1 MSKELKIVIAIFGS
15 LFALAI
21 IAIVALAFALPHIA
35 KNVLANSQD
44 PVAIK
49 RTAAKI
55 ATFTVPEVYKVAV
68 AEDLGVTQMISIVPK
83 DADAHAAFQIQLR
96 GAVVPSNTSTAEG
109 MKLGMNMMNLFVKC
123 DLRDDGI
130 DPVVVRGVHVNLTV
144 MRCTNPKFPMRIES
158 GDFPGNANQATI
170 MAMGLDGSDF
180 DTKALHALLASVR

>member
-1 MSKELKIVIAIFGS
+1 MTKPAEPRAPQIPVGPRLEGVLG
-15 LFALAI
+15 LAYR
-21 IAIVALAFALPHIA
+21 ARRP
-35 KNVLANSQD
+35 VLLEG
-44 PVAIK
+44 
-49 RTAAKI
+49 
-55 ATFTVPEVYKVAV
+55 ATGIGKSEVVRKV

-83 DADAHAAFQIQLR
+83 DAEAHAAFQIQLR